1 MAVKYVKDFS
11 FDKSFGYT
19 GSAGTGPVSNNE
31 RAMGTRMGQ
40 GPVSSKEQT
49 IVPSVKAGAKMGTD
63 SASNATANR
72 AAQAIAD
79 ANRTP
84 KPQGDSVINK
94 KPRVV
99 DDSMPTAEEI
109 VKMRQAR
116 EYMKEDKAT
125 SDAAKREMGFKK
137 GGLKV
142 TEKATGERYPSK
154 SAMVKHE
161 KTETPR
167 MQREE
172 LVQKQVVRG
181 PAMAAGRDP
190 RIPMFKCGGKAKK

>member
-1 MAVKYVKDFS
+1 MACKYMKEFK
-11 FDKSFGYT
+11 FAKGGYT
-19 GSAGTGPVSNNE
+19 DMGSVSDKE
-31 RAMGTRMGQ
+31 RAMGQ
-40 GPVSSKEQT
+40 PVKR
-49 IVPSVKAGAKMGTD
+49 KFDD
-63 SASNATANR
+63 SLPPASA
-72 AAQAIAD
+72 
-79 ANRTP
+79 
-84 KPQGDSVINK
+84 VFNK
-94 KPRVV
+94 KPRITE
-99 DDSMPTAEEI
+99 DRLPPASEAFNKKPRITEDRLPPASRAFTDSEPTPAEI
-109 VKMRQAR
+109 VKMRQAL

-137 GGLKV
+137 GGKV
-142 TEKATGERYPSK
+142 IEKATGEAYPSRK
-154 SAMVKHE
+154 AMVKHE

>member
-1 MAVKYVKDFS
+1 MACKYVKDFQ

-19 GSAGTGPVSNNE
+19 GSSGA
-31 RAMGTRMGQ
+31 Q
-40 GPVSSKEQT
+40 
-49 IVPSVKAGAKMGTD
+49 AGAKMGPGPV
-63 SASNATANR
+63 SNSDARR
-72 AAQAIAD
+72 AAQAIAN
-79 ANRTP
+79 ANKGTQTEGDVIRDRTHR
-84 KPQGDSVINK
+84 I
-94 KPRVV
+94 V
-99 DDSMPTAEEI
+99 DDTEPSASEI
-109 VKMRQAR
+109 SRMRQAR

-125 SDAAKREMGFKK
+125 SEAAKREMGFKR

-142 TEKATGERYPSK
+142 TEKATGETYPSRK
-154 SAMVKHE
+154 AMVKHE

-172 LVQKQVVRG
+172 VIQKQVVRG

>member
-1 MAVKYVKDFS
+1 MAVKYVKDFQ

-31 RAMGTRMGQ
+31 RAM
-40 GPVSSKEQT
+40 
-49 IVPSVKAGAKMGTD
+49 IPSAKSGAKMGAG
-63 SASNATANR
+63 SASNAEADTR
-72 AAQAIAD
+72 KAAQAIAN
-79 ANRTP
+79 ANRLP
-84 KPQGDSVINK
+84 KPLGDSVINRT
-94 KPRVV
+94 PRIV
-99 DDSMPTAEEI
+99 DDTEPSASEI
-109 VKMRQAR
+109 SRMRQAR

-137 GGLKV
+137 GGKV
-142 TEKATGERYPSK
+142 VEKATGETYPSRK
-154 SAMVKHE
+154 AMVKHE

-167 MQREE
+167 MQKEE
-172 LVQKQVVRG
+172 VVQKQVVRG

>member
-1 MAVKYVKDFS
+1 MACKYVKEFK
-11 FDKSFGYT
+11 FAKGGYT
-19 GSAGTGPVSNNE
+19 DMGSVSNKERTKSEGPVSNKE
-31 RAMGTRMGQ
+31 R
-40 GPVSSKEQT
+40 T
-49 IVPSVKAGAKMGTD
+49 ID
-63 SASNATANR
+63 ESAP
-72 AAQAIAD
+72 
-79 ANRTP
+79 TP
-84 KPQGDSVINK
+84 
-94 KPRVV
+94 
-99 DDSMPTAEEI
+99 AEI

-125 SDAAKREMGFKK
+125 SDAAKREMGFKR

-142 TEKATGERYPSK
+142 TEKATGETYHSRK
-154 SAMVKHE
+154 AMVKHE

-172 LVQKQVVRG
+172 VIQKQVVRG

>member
-1 MAVKYVKDFS
+1 MAVKYVKDFQ

-31 RAMGTRMGQ
+31 RAMGQ
-40 GPVSSKEQT
+40 PVKRRFD
-49 IVPSVKAGAKMGTD
+49 D
-63 SASNATANR
+63 SLPPASAVFDKKPR
-72 AAQAIAD
+72 IAED
-79 ANRTP
+79 KLPPA
-84 KPQGDSVINK
+84 SEAFNK
-94 KPRVV
+94 KPRITE
-99 DDSMPTAEEI
+99 DRLPPASRAFTDSEPTPAEI

-137 GGLKV
+137 GGKV
-142 TEKATGERYPSK
+142 LEKATGETYPSRK
-154 SAMVKHE
+154 AMVKHE

-167 MQREE
+167 MQKEE
-172 LVQKQVVRG
+172 VVQKQVVRG